1 MYHLR
6 RCGDRR
12 AQRSWRDLL
21 KVLDA
26 VAKAKAGFRSLKDTW
41 ATHSSL
47 TRQPPPSQRYGLA
60 TRFDATNHPRNPVF

>member
-21 KVLDA
+21 NVLDA
-26 VAKAKAGFRSLKDTW
+26 VAKASPFCASRPFSCYRMTN
-41 ATHSSL
+41 
-47 TRQPPPSQRYGLA
+47 PSASEARGGLA
-60 TRFDATNHPRNPVF
+60 ASSFSSFACCCT